1 MLAERTDEFHGEAF
15 NIGTN
20 ESVNILDLTN
30 KIIDLAGKSD
40 TVKPNILLK
49 EKIRHEIDAQY
60 LSAEKIERSTGWSAS
75 VSLNGGLR
83 RSIEWYNQNLNRL
96 V

>member
-1 MLAERTDEFHGEAF
+1 LLAERAGEFRGEAF

-20 ESVNILDLTN
+20 ESINILDLTN

-40 TVKPNILLK
+40 SVKPNILLK

-60 LSAEKIERSTGWSAS
+60 LSAEKLEHRAGWSAG
-75 VSLNGGLR
+75 VTLDEGLR
-83 RSIEWYNQNLNRL
+83 ESIEWYNQNLSRL